1 MRSTQA
7 ASSVARQ
14 PKAKPAAPLLT
25 PRRLYLPGH
34 GAEAICDIACIAAAR
49 CGFDE
54 GEVAAMMMARPV
66 MKATHIFDLIQEPGY
81 EHTEQNLGE
90 LLKHFTSAFV
100 TLGGN
105 AAAAIDE
112 WSHLNRMFARD
123 AVLRTLPLERG
134 VFSRIPSLQGQ
145 SLQHSAFGG
154 SVVQASAMDV
164 VLAELGVPKLLPS
177 LKREE
182 AGRRGDM
189 LLFLV
194 GHAWLTIRK
203 HDPSL
208 ISTVCLVDKWIEMSG

>member
-1 MRSTQA
+1 
-7 ASSVARQ
+7 
-14 PKAKPAAPLLT
+14 
-25 PRRLYLPGH
+25 
-34 GAEAICDIACIAAAR
+34 
-49 CGFDE
+49 
-54 GEVAAMMMARPV
+54 MMMARPV

-112 WSHLNRMFARD
+112 WSHLNHMFARD
-123 AVLRTLPLERG
+123 AVLRTLPLEEA
-134 VFSRIPSLQGQ
+134 FSR
-145 SLQHSAFGG
+145 AFLHFKDNHFNILLLAA
-154 SVVQASAMDV
+154 VVQASAMDV

-208 ISTVCLVDKWIEMSG
+208 ISTVSLVDKWIEMSG